1 MISDFLHTTNLYA
14 DSSFPYVMFHVNSN
28 SCVPP
33 GPGYHYLH
41 WHEDLQY
48 TLVTNGDLSIQV
60 NGINYELRCGDAIF
74 INSGHLHMI
83 QKLSSNGTYVSFNFS
98 PKILT
103 VFEGSLLEHD
113 YVLPYI
119 TNYNYPIMIFSSEN
133 TMHQKALT
141 SLTQLMELDSH
152 LEQFGV
158 RYHICS
164 LLMSL
169 WLYTISLFYSKI
181 ENVNKVLNKK
191 QEYLHL
197 MLSYIHQNYSLD
209 LSLQDIATSAHVS
222 ESECCRCF
230 KSILHTTPYVYLLN
244 FRIAKST
251 ELLAETNY
259 SVAEIAN
266 MIGYNDSSHYIQYFK
281 KIHNLTPN
289 QYRQK

>member
-1 MISDFLHTTNLYA
+1 MFRINSD
-14 DSSFPYVMFHVNSN
+14 

-33 GPGYHYLH
+33 GPGYRYLH

-60 NGINYELRCGDAIF
+60 NGIQYELHCGDAIF

-98 PKILT
+98 PKILS
-103 VFEGSLLEHD
+103 VFDGSLLEHD

-119 TNYNYPIMIFSSEN
+119 TNYHYPIMIFSSQN
-133 TMHQKALT
+133 RLHQSALN
-141 SLTQLMELDSH
+141 SLTQLMELDNR

-158 RYHICS
+158 RYQICS

-169 WLYTISLFYSKI
+169 WLYTISLFHTKL

-191 QEYLHL
+191 QECLHL
-197 MLSYIHQNYSLD
+197 MLSYIHQNYPLD
-209 LSLQDIATSAHVS
+209 LSLKDIATSAHVS

-244 FRIAKST
+244 FRITKST

-259 SVAEIAN
+259 TVAEIAN
-266 MIGYNDSSHYIQYFK
+266 MVGYNDSSHFIQYFK
-281 KIHNLTPN
+281 KIHKLTPN
-289 QYRQK
+289 QYRHQSVHFR